1 MDMMRIVLCSVA
13 CLLLAGCVKDLDL
26 DGASDQDL
34 FEAFNHY
41 MVTERYS
48 EALSVGQAIVQTY
61 PASQYANDIKVGML
75 AAYHKNSQYDVA
87 IEYADRL
94 LASNL
99 LDEEGKAE
107 VLYQKI
113 ISKVRWSQHW
123 MALRLQFLGVKDKY
137 RNTQELASAL
147 QDMKVYLKAFPQG
160 EHYQEI
166 VECHHEIESFLAQQE
181 LEIAEGYAK
190 KGDIKAAKERISRCQ
205 ELYPSANKQRALSNL
220 RRYPGIELTTGMT
233 DDFGT

>member
-1 MDMMRIVLCSVA
+1 MDIMRVFLCSIA

-26 DGASDQDL
+26 NGASDQDL

-75 AAYHKNSQYDVA
+75 VAYNKNSQYDVA

-99 LDEEGKAE
+99 LDEEGKAGA
-107 VLYQKI
+107 LYQKI
-113 ISKVRWSQHW
+113 ISRVRWSQHW
-123 MALRLQFLGVKDKY
+123 MAVRLQFLGVKDKY

-147 QDMKVYLKAFPQG
+147 QDMKVYLKEFPQG
-160 EHYQEI
+160 EHHEEI
-166 VECHHEIESFLAQQE
+166 VECHHEVESFLAQHE
-181 LEIAEGYAK
+181 LEIAERYAE

-205 ELYPSANKQRALSNL
+205 ELYPSANKQRALANL
-220 RRYPGIELTTGMT
+220 RRYSGIELTTGIV
-233 DDFGT
+233 DDFGA